1 MSNQKLNVV
10 SLRKMRNE
18 LMKNFKKNPS
28 DNLAKKLY
36 AYGYVLES
44 IKNKNN
50 QSENNNR
57 KMNQIWQ
64 MTKGTNRWPGYHV
77 IEFLREVEI
86 KKQNLKNAKEKL
98 NKLRKRQNATK
109 NEILKAEENVNMLE
123 NKYRSQEKHEMMY
136 ANISHKN
143 LPRAVV
149 KPKRLNS
156 LFNSN
161 LKKTID
167 NTMKGRT
174 SKSVRKL
181 KRNVNKGMSE
191 PDVKKKLAD
200 LNKRVKYKKGG
211 GKKM

>member
-1 MSNQKLNVV
+1 MSNKELNVFN
-10 SLRKMRNE
+10 LRKMRNE
-18 LMKNFKKNPS
+18 LMENFKKNPS

-44 IKNKNN
+44 IKNINN
-50 QSENNNR
+50 QSENNKR
-57 KMNQIWQ
+57 KMNQIRQ
-64 MTKGTNRWPGYHV
+64 MTQDIKRKMRYDV

-123 NKYRSQEKHEMMY
+123 NKYRSNEKHEMMY

-143 LPRAVV
+143 LPSAVV

-211 GKKM
+211 DKKK

>member
-1 MSNQKLNVV
+1 MSNKELNVFN
-10 SLRKMRNE
+10 LRKMRNE
-18 LMKNFKKNPS
+18 LMENFKKNPS
-28 DNLAKKLY
+28 DYLAKKLFAFAY
-36 AYGYVLES
+36 ALET
-44 IKNKNN
+44 IQIKNN
-50 QSENNNR
+50 QSENNKR
-57 KMNQIWQ
+57 KMKQIRQ
-64 MTKGTNRWPGYHV
+64 MTKDLNRWPGSDV
-77 IEFLREVEI
+77 ISFLKKVEI

-123 NKYRSQEKHEMMY
+123 NKYRSHEKHEMMY

-143 LPRAVV
+143 LPRAMV

-211 GKKM
+211 DKKK